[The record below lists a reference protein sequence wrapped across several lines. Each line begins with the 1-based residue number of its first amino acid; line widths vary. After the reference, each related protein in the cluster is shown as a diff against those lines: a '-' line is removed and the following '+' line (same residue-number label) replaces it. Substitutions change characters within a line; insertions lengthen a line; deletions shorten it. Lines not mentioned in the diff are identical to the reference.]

1 MTEEEKG
8 SYEYR
13 LKLENDRER
22 SHRESEQGAFD
33 FASSS
38 FDEMMCLFED
48 PSKIALF
55 SDHGRG
61 AREIY
66 RVGMKWLIDST
77 ISQLPKQYRD
87 FARDVLDGKS
97 WEDLQM
103 PKRTFN
109 WRVKKV
115 CFLIAHLPPKSS
127 LSDVRG

>member
-1 MTEEEKG
+1 MLSLDDSSMRGTID
-8 SYEYR
+8 
-13 LKLENDRER
+13 EN
-22 SHRESEQGAFD
+22 
-33 FASSS
+33 SSS
-38 FDEMMCLFED
+38 WQ
-48 PSKIALF
+48 
-55 SDHGRG
+55 SDHGRA

-77 ISQLPKQYRD
+77 ISQLPKQYCD

-127 LSDVRG
+127 LER